1 MNTQLSSMLWR
12 VAIGVIALLLL
23 LVCVWYYVAPHD
35 SAAASQAKYTDL
47 QSRAADGSSA
57 TLGVTRENRESGEH
71 RSSDASTMDISAQG
85 VQITTGVATSDKGT
99 EKSPSGLSNKAD
111 SAIPPLNDNGKNMAA
126 GSNKVGKSVA
136 AGDIALLMA
145 RAVEAEIVENDEGV
159 STDPME
165 AAVLAAQNNGSAEND
180 ETRDLAVINRLAE
193 ALGGKFNAEE
203 KADIL
208 ALASDASE
216 RTGVSI
222 SPLLTYALSPGQPLT
237 LQRQALYLATK
248 CNIEIVSSIAKQ
260 SNHPLQQDAQ
270 SFLLENELSHGR
282 RPATTDDDDT
292 AGAKP
297 AQLTPSQK

>member
-12 VAIGVIALLLL
+12 VAMGVITLLLL
-23 LVCVWYYVAPHD
+23 LVCVWYYVAPRV
-35 SAAASQAKYTDL
+35 SPATSQAKYADL

-57 TLGVTRENRESGEH
+57 TLGMTRKNRESGEP
-71 RSSDASTMDISAQG
+71 RSADASTMDISAQG
-85 VQITTGVATSDKGT
+85 VQITIGGATSDKGT
-99 EKSPSGLSNKAD
+99 KKSPSSLSNKAD
-111 SAIPPLNDNGKNMAA
+111 SAIPLLHDNGKNMAA

-165 AAVLAAQNNGSAEND
+165 AAVLAAQNNGPAENE
-180 ETRDLAVINRLAE
+180 ETRDLAVLNLLAE
-193 ALGGKFNAEE
+193 ALVGKFNAEE

-216 RTGVSI
+216 RTGISVS
-222 SPLLTYALSPGQPLT
+222 SLVTYALSPGQPLT

-248 CNIEIVSSIAKQ
+248 CNIELVSTIAKQ

-282 RPATTDDDDT
+282 RPATTDDDT
-292 AGAKP
+292 AGEKP
-297 AQLTPSQK
+297 PQLPPSQK